1 MGEMAEAVS
10 STFWTGGNLLIQ
22 SKDEFYA
29 NKDYVYQRGKRKGQ
43 LKMAK
48 EWADI
53 LPFIYTA
60 QKWSNFDQ
68 ARDFYIK

>member
-1 MGEMAEAVS
+1 
-10 STFWTGGNLLIQ
+10 
-22 SKDEFYA
+22 
-29 NKDYVYQRGKRKGQ
+29 
-43 LKMAK
+43 MAK

-53 LPFIYTA
+53 LPFVYTV